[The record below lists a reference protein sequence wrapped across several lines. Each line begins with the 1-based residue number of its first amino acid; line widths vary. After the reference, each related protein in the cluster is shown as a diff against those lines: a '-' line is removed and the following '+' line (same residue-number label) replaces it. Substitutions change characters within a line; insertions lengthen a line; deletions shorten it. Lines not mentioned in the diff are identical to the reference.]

1 MTIGIIC
8 EYNPFHN
15 GHIYHLKKIKKK
27 YPNSLIILVMS
38 GNITQ
43 RGDVSIIN
51 KWDKTEI
58 ALKYGVD
65 LVVELP
71 FIYAAQSA
79 DMFAKGAMQILN
91 ELKVNMIVFGSEMND
106 KERLINLAKISL
118 SKSYENNLVKYL
130 KKNSYAIASAKAL
143 QDLSKVNLNTPND
156 ILGLCYIK
164 EIIKNN
170 YHIEIDTIKRTNDYH
185 STKLEDIAS
194 ATSIRNAI
202 KLNKDIS
209 KYVPLETIEKINSK
223 FFLDNYFHF
232 IKYKIIS
239 CDDLTI
245 YNDIDEKLASRLKKY
260 ILTSNSLEE
269 YINYI
274 KSKNYTF
281 NRIKRILVY
290 ILVDFKKFDNKN
302 INYIRILG
310 FNKKGQKHLNK
321 IKKDINLPV
330 ITNYSNSNGLLTIDN
345 KINSILSL
353 IMSKDKQHEYIKK
366 EIKEVIRKID

>member
-15 GHIYHLKKIKKK
+15 GHIYHLKKIKEK
-27 YPNSLIILVMS
+27 YPDSLIILVMS

-43 RGDVSIIN
+43 RGDISIIN

-71 FIYAAQSA
+71 FIYASQSA
-79 DMFAKGAMQILN
+79 DIFAKGAIQILN
-91 ELKVNMIVFGSEMND
+91 ELQVDMIVFGSEMND
-106 KERLINLAKISL
+106 KAKLINLARICLDKQ
-118 SKSYENNLVKYL
+118 YENILIKYL
-130 KKNSYAIASAKAL
+130 KTNSYAIASAKAL
-143 QDLSKVNLNTPND
+143 QELSNTNLNTPND
-156 ILGLCYIK
+156 ILGLCYTK

-170 YHIEIDTIKRTNDYH
+170 YNIKIDTIKRTNDYN
-185 STKLEDIAS
+185 STQLEDIAS

-202 KLNKDIS
+202 KLNKDVS
-209 KYVPLETIEKINSK
+209 HYVPIETIDKMNNK
-223 FFLDNYFHF
+223 YFLDNYFPF

-245 YNDIDEKLASRLKKY
+245 YNDIDEKLANRLKNQ
-260 ILTSNSLEE
+260 ILISNSLEE
-269 YINYI
+269 YI
-274 KSKNYTF
+274 KHVKTKNYTF
-281 NRIKRILVY
+281 SKIKRILVY
-290 ILVDFKKFDNKN
+290 ILLDFKKKDNKD

-310 FNKKGQKHLNK
+310 FNKKGQNHLNK
-321 IKKDINLPV
+321 IKKNIRLPI
-330 ITNYSNSNGLLTIDN
+330 ITNYSNSNGMISLDN

-353 IMSKDKQHEYIKK
+353 IISEDKQTKYMQRET
-366 EIKEVIRKID
+366 KEVIRKID

>member
-15 GHIYHLKKIKKK
+15 GHIYHLNKIKEK
-27 YPNSLIILVMS
+27 YPDSLIILVMS

-43 RGDVSIIN
+43 RGDISIIN

-71 FIYAAQSA
+71 FIYASQSA
-79 DMFAKGAMQILN
+79 DIFAKGAMEIMS
-91 ELKVNMIVFGSEMND
+91 ELQVDMIVFGSEMND
-106 KERLINLAKISL
+106 KNKLINLARICLDKQYKNIL
-118 SKSYENNLVKYL
+118 IKYL
-130 KKNSYAIASAKAL
+130 KNNSYAIASAKAL
-143 QDLSKVNLNTPND
+143 QELSGTNLNTPND

-170 YHIEIDTIKRTNDYH
+170 YHIQVDTIKRTNDYN
-185 STKLEDIAS
+185 SNELEDIAS

-202 KLNKDIS
+202 KLKKDIS
-209 KYVPLETIEKINSK
+209 SYVPVETIDKINHK
-223 FFLDNYFHF
+223 YFLDNYFPF

-245 YNDIDEKLASRLKKY
+245 YNDIDEKLANRLKKQ
-260 ILTSNSLEE
+260 ILISNSLEE
-269 YINYI
+269 YI
-274 KSKNYTF
+274 KHVKTKNYTF
-281 NRIKRILVY
+281 SKIKRILVY
-290 ILVDFKKFDNKN
+290 ILLDFKKSDNKN
-302 INYIRILG
+302 NNYIRILG
-310 FNKKGQKHLNK
+310 FNKKGQNHLNQ
-321 IKKDINLPV
+321 IKKDIHMPI
-330 ITNYSNSNGLLTIDN
+330 ITNYSNSNGMISLDN

-353 IMSKDKQHEYIKK
+353 IISDDKQTKYIQR